1 MKQLACAA
9 TLSILLSFSAATART
24 EELRIAVAANFL
36 GTLQRLEREFE
47 QATSHEITV
56 IAGSTGLL
64 YAQIRNGAPFDV
76 LLAADQQRPEQL
88 AADGF
93 GNPASVFTYAIGRL
107 VLWSADAERLS
118 GQTLAQLPAQ
128 SFRWLAIAEPRIA
141 PYGIAAQQTLEHLGA
156 WDDLQPRI
164 VKGQNIAQAF
174 AMADTGN
181 AELGF
186 ISLAQA
192 LARGGESSQI
202 IVPEEAHE
210 PIRQDAIVLRR
221 AAGNRAAAAFVE
233 FLQSR
238 EAAEI
243 IEQSGYRFPAKAN

>member
-107 VLWSADAERLS
+107 VLWSADA
-118 GQTLAQLPAQ
+118 AQLPAQ